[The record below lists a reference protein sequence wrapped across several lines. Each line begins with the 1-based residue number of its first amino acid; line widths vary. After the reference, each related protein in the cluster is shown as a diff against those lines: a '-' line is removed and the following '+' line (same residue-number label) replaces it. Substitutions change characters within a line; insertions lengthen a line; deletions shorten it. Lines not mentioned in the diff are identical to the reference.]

1 MSFSVAGSSGCL
13 LHMKR
18 SFPSFPLMRLYLIP
32 NCLIQRATEGLQN
45 SAELRL
51 HRFYLS
57 RCSLRK
63 SAIFFH
69 AYVIIIKRYG
79 RQVSECA
86 GLLPSVGRSKT
97 LCRVLHNQGTVLIRN
112 RSDLVNLP
120 WCAVEVCYDDEMVL
134 CLLSTLP
141 TGRRIQSLCNHPIN
155 SH

>member
-1 MSFSVAGSSGCL
+1 MISS
-13 LHMKR
+13 LHEIR
-18 SFPSFPLMRLYLIP
+18 PVPMRFIP
-32 NCLIQRATEGLQN
+32 NRADFCVTDDPQL
-45 SAELRL
+45 SAE
-51 HRFYLS
+51 HRRYPFHLS
-57 RCSLRK
+57 RCFQRRLASCYLGD
-63 SAIFFH
+63 
-69 AYVIIIKRYG
+69 VIIIKRYG